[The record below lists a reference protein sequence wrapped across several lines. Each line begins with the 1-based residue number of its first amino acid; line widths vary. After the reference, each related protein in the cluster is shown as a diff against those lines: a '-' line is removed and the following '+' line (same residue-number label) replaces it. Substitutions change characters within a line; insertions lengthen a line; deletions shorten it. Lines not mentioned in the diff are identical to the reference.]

1 MPSHKSSAARV
12 MGAFVL
18 HALTVATLISRL
30 PEVQASLG
38 LSEGAF
44 GLALL
49 GTPTGVVTGS
59 LLAARMVDRYGPR
72 RLVIYGMPISG
83 GIAALALWPVN
94 VVMLALML
102 FAFGLSFASCNV
114 AVNVEADRFEAA
126 EGRRIMSRCHGWWAV
141 GFLVLTLSTAGLI
154 RAGVTPVQQAMTMT
168 LLLAVLAPL
177 IMHGHPVSLPRKKET
192 SGNRRFA
199 LPAKSTLLV
208 GGFAFAAI
216 ILEGTSRNWAVIYVR
231 DVFGPVEWV
240 AAMALPAFV
249 ATQTLGRFAGDTLV
263 ERFGDVAVARALS
276 IVLLAGVA
284 VVAFAP
290 GLIVAMVGFALVG
303 LGVSM
308 SLPQALSASARL
320 GDRPAAEGVAAFS
333 TLSTMIAFLGPPLF
347 GLSAQM
353 LGLQAA
359 FALFLPLPLIAIV
372 FARYLTEEAPVAR
385 SRKDKT
391 AAG

>member
-1 MPSHKSSAARV
+1 MPAGQSSAIRV
-12 MGAFVL
+12 MAAFVL

-30 PEVQASLG
+30 PEVQAALS

-59 LLAARMVDRYGPR
+59 MLAARMVDRYGPR
-72 RLVIYGMPISG
+72 KLVIFGMPLSG

-94 VVMLALML
+94 GVVLAFML
-102 FAFGLSFASCNV
+102 FAFGFSFAACNV

-126 EGRRIMSRCHGWWAV
+126 RGKRIMSRCHGWWAV
-141 GFLVLTLSTAGLI
+141 GFLVLTLMTAGLI
-154 RAGVTPVQQAMTMT
+154 RVGVTPVQQALAMT

-177 IMHGHPVSLPRKKET
+177 SMHGHLVSLPRQKET

-199 LPAKSTLLV
+199 LPAKSTLLI
-208 GGFAFAAI
+208 GAFAFAAI

-231 DVFGPVEWV
+231 DLFGPAEWL

-263 ERFGDVAVARALS
+263 ERFGDVTVARLLS
-276 IVLLAGVA
+276 VVLLAGVI

-290 GLIVAMVGFALVG
+290 GLVTAMIGFALIG

-308 SLPQALSASARL
+308 ALPQSLSASARM
-320 GDRPAAEGVAAFS
+320 GDRSASDGMAAFA
-333 TLSTMIAFLGPPLF
+333 TLSTMIAFMGPPLF
-347 GLSAQM
+347 GVSAEF
-353 LGLQAA
+353 LGLQTA
-359 FALFLPLPLIAIV
+359 FALFIPLPLIAIV
-372 FARYLTEEAPVAR
+372 YARYLADGGAPAGA
-385 SRKDKT
+385 RKDEPAT
-391 AAG
+391 G